1 MKLIKSQHRSLL
13 KEGLLSDSLMIKL
26 EGASIENFNPDAA
39 INHWFNIIARRPG
52 GGQSK
57 DNVKESKEVAAQHEA
72 GSQEAG
78 DLEGKVEDEVEMIQD
93 VEAAAND
100 ENIEYELVEDAD
112 DDSNYQSD
120 YDSEDDNTND
130 VFNKIAEY

>member
-1 MKLIKSQHRSLL
+1 MR
-13 KEGLLSDSLMIKL
+13 EGLLSDSLMIKL
-26 EGASIENFNPDAA
+26 EGTSIENFNPDAA

-52 GGQSK
+52 GGQWK

-72 GSQEAG
+72 EAG

-100 ENIEYELVEDAD
+100 GNIEYELVEGAD
-112 DDSNYQSD
+112 DANYQSD
-120 YDSEDDNTND
+120 YDSEDDDTND

>member
-1 MKLIKSQHRSLL
+1 
-13 KEGLLSDSLMIKL
+13 
-26 EGASIENFNPDAA
+26 
-39 INHWFNIIARRPG
+39 
-52 GGQSK
+52 
-57 DNVKESKEVAAQHEA
+57 
-72 GSQEAG
+72 
-78 DLEGKVEDEVEMIQD
+78 MIQD

-112 DDSNYQSD
+112 DGSIYQSD